1 MYAAAGGASLAS
13 RQARQRQRQQK
24 KTQQL
29 QAKLHPP
36 KAAGLASDHAAE
48 GASTPTRSQSR
59 QFHQLPQ
66 NYLRAPQPH
75 GRKLSA
81 TYTTQS
87 KLLLPIEEGDTQSV
101 SQLRMH
107 SHAHSHGHAYAH
119 SHSHS
124 HGPAHAAPAP
134 LSHHGQTPYQQF
146 ASSHGRVSPKLVH
159 RHSGSSS
166 SAGFHPVISAG
177 QLHKSA
183 TATLPLVSHM
193 EAEAMAVSPSA
204 VAGVKTT
211 VTSLET
217 ATPTSP
223 PLASTSAAAAAAMAA
238 EAEAELAG
246 AGAMFVPHHDAIIVT
261 PATPMAS
268 PGHVAKLRRPGP
280 EELLFDS
287 SAERQP
293 LTADETL
300 DDEDEP
306 MHPPAPGQLERKC
319 SVYRM
324 RRSDAFEQDTGGAS
338 GGVGGAG
345 GGLKRQLR
353 ELQFSTGVQQTQYEP
368 LLADEPQ
375 LIFKGL
381 GVNGRKMQICA
392 YCEEGICVCEHLE
405 VIPGTSWLTL
415 IPMIYIYDSYSPIL
429 VNASLCV
436 LCMLNNSLILVWVLV
451 FSECRPLSVFNG

>member
-134 LSHHGQTPYQQF
+134 LSHHGADALPAVCLIPRTRLTETGAPALRQQQQC
-146 ASSHGRVSPKLVH
+146 RLP
-159 RHSGSSS
+159 SG
-166 SAGFHPVISAG
+166 H
-177 QLHKSA
+177 
-183 TATLPLVSHM
+183 
-193 EAEAMAVSPSA
+193 
-204 VAGVKTT
+204 
-211 VTSLET
+211 
-217 ATPTSP
+217 
-223 PLASTSAAAAAAMAA
+223 
-238 EAEAELAG
+238 
-246 AGAMFVPHHDAIIVT
+246 
-261 PATPMAS
+261 
-268 PGHVAKLRRPGP
+268 LRR
-280 EELLFDS
+280 DS
-287 SAERQP
+287 CTNPQRPRCRWSRIWKRRRWRCR
-293 LTADETL
+293 
-300 DDEDEP
+300 
-306 MHPPAPGQLERKC
+306 HRRWPA
-319 SVYRM
+319 
-324 RRSDAFEQDTGGAS
+324 
-338 GGVGGAG
+338 
-345 GGLKRQLR
+345 LKRQ
-353 ELQFSTGVQQTQYEP
+353 
-368 LLADEPQ
+368 
-375 LIFKGL
+375 
-381 GVNGRKMQICA
+381 
-392 YCEEGICVCEHLE
+392 
-405 VIPGTSWLTL
+405 
-415 IPMIYIYDSYSPIL
+415 
-429 VNASLCV
+429 
-436 LCMLNNSLILVWVLV
+436 
-451 FSECRPLSVFNG
+451 